1 MDLPP
6 SLQTERRGPA
16 GIVTLN
22 RPQALNA
29 LDIDMIRGLRRIL
42 ASWRGD
48 ADIRMIIFRG
58 AGDRA
63 FCAGGDVKAV
73 YRAGVGV
80 DDPDEKIAL
89 AKLYFADEYTM
100 NREFYDYPKPIISF
114 MNGIT
119 MGGGFG
125 VAGPCRYRVASD
137 KTVFAMPE
145 VGIGFFPDVGSV
157 YHLTRCADYAG
168 YWLGLT
174 GDTIRAAEMLHY
186 NLATHYIPDAET
198 DHMIE
203 EIIECG
209 DVSVIDR
216 LHRDPPEDSLK
227 LIPHRAEMTKIF
239 SLPTLAEVFVALEE
253 SEAGGSAF
261 AAHALGIM
269 RGRSPL
275 SMMLTHAYLHRMVGA
290 DFDAVTAMDYRLAM
304 CILQQDDFYEGIRAA
319 LIDRDKTPIWSPA
332 RIDEVDPA
340 MVEGWFMDTRFS
352 LS

>member
-1 MDLPP
+1 MDLLP
-6 SLQTERRGPA
+6 SLQIERRGPA

-22 RPQALNA
+22 RPQVLNA

-42 ASWRGD
+42 AAWRGD
-48 ADIRMIIFRG
+48 DDVRMILFRG

-80 DDPDEKIAL
+80 ADPDEKIAL

-100 NREFYDYPKPIISF
+100 NREFYHYPKPLVAF

-186 NLATHYIPDAET
+186 NLATHYVPDAET
-198 DHMIE
+198 DHVIE

-209 DVSVIDR
+209 DVSVIER
-216 LHRDPPEDSLK
+216 LHRDPPEDGAK
-227 LIPHRAEMTKIF
+227 LLPHRAEMTSIF
-239 SLPTLAEVFVALEE
+239 SLPALVDIFAALER
-253 SEAGGSAF
+253 AQTPF

-304 CILQQDDFYEGIRAA
+304 RILQQDDFYEGIRAA
-319 LIDRDKTPIWSPA
+319 LIDRDKSPRWSPP
-332 RIDEVDPA
+332 RIKDVDPA
-340 MVEGWFMDTRFS
+340 LFEGWFADEGFI
-352 LS
+352 LP